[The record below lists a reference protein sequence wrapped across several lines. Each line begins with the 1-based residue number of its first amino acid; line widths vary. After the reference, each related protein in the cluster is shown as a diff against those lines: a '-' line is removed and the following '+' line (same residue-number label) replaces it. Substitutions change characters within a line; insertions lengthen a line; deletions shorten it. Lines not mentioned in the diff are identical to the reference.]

1 MQLSCSIEKTQIGT
15 EPLFIQKKVGSG
27 NVPLDF
33 RARVHDLRWFYQKLD
48 TNIKIDNI
56 RLSFNSAISRAQFS
70 NAINLILNEV
80 NEYSKILAK
89 VFDKHF
95 EDKAYISDL
104 ISTLV
109 QEGAVSKDQ
118 SNRLFVLLMVLD
130 GLDMEVNEGG
140 AKLEEGHFTYLQEF
154 IQIINS
160 ILQKHHV
167 LAGISD
173 MMAEGH
179 AYRPYFDDAKTGTM
193 TRESRIDVDGF
204 FDCVYAW
211 TSDNSSEA
219 FSPIT
224 STVL

>member
-1 MQLSCSIEKTQIGT
+1 MQLSCSPSKVQIGT
-15 EPLFIQKKVGSG
+15 KPLFILKKVSTG

-33 RARVHDLRWFYQKLD
+33 RAHDLRWFYQKLD
-48 TNIKIDNI
+48 TNVKIDNI
-56 RLSFNSAISRAQFS
+56 RLSFNNAISRAQFS
-70 NAINLILNEV
+70 TAINIILNEV
-80 NEYSKILAK
+80 NEYSKVLAK

-109 QEGAVSKDQ
+109 QEGAISKDQ

-140 AKLEEGHFTYLQEF
+140 AELDERHFTYLQEF

-160 ILQKHHV
+160 ILHKHHV

-173 MMAEGH
+173 VMAEDH
-179 AYRPYFDDAKTGTM
+179 ANRPYFDDAKTGIM
-193 TRESRIDVDGF
+193 TRESHIDVDEF

-219 FSPIT
+219 VSPIT